1 MFFSLRNRLF
11 LVFTCLLTIPFFIFS
26 FMVPGWF
33 SSIIE
38 DQTEDLTEEMMDQY
52 SLYIDSITTQAED
65 LGKQILVNPTTL
77 QWLKTDNVSSEVTKN
92 QRLLI
97 RNQMKSLLA
106 TMTVNN
112 SNDMSI
118 SVMLH
123 DGTGVWGNNPLIKQ
137 ETWYKEY
144 IGYGNAGNTRNSF
157 VTSHIDLYQPTT
169 GNINSY
175 ILPLIDMN
183 TLSSYGIIK
192 VNFPTKLLETALNK
206 NTVGAKGSAYLL
218 NRNGNNVL
226 TGEIHIPKQVL
237 TKSLHNI
244 NYSKDDNGMLEVK
257 FNDETYLVFYQ
268 KLSVGGWI
276 LLSEVTKSDLFSK
289 AIDLRHRMLLIS
301 GFVFILTIL
310 ASYMLSSNIVS
321 PLGKLAKAMGF
332 IERGDFS
339 GAQRFMPT
347 IKSQNNEVGYLVNVF
362 RHTVDQL
369 TYRIETEYEA
379 NIRRRDAEY
388 KALLLQINP
397 HFMNNTLEI
406 IGGLAAQG
414 KNREV
419 MNVSV
424 NLGRMMRYSLN
435 TQNDVVTLGEEMSY
449 ISNYTNILKMRYL
462 DSISITIEEDI
473 QAKNLPVIKFILQ
486 PLIENAVK
494 YSFSEKSNAFISI
507 QTRMVHNHLILQ
519 VEDQGVG
526 MSDSILADLLQLEKP
541 DHESTKVLN
550 SKGTSIG
557 LKNVISRLKIYYGDD
572 FSYYIES
579 QKNIGTKIQLNIKYN
594 GGDFLHVEGAYNR

>member
-11 LVFTCLLTIPFFIFS
+11 LVFTCLLTIPFIIFS
-26 FMVPGWF
+26 FLVPSWF
-33 SSIIE
+33 SSVIE
-38 DQTEDLTEEMMDQY
+38 EQTQDLTVEMMDQY

-65 LGKQILVNPTTL
+65 LGKQVLVNPTTL
-77 QWLKTDNVSSEVTKN
+77 QWMKTDQVSSDVTKN

-97 RNQMKSLLA
+97 RNQMKNLLA
-106 TMTVNN
+106 SMTVNN
-112 SNDMSI
+112 SNGMSI

-123 DGTGVWGNNPLIKQ
+123 DGTGAWGNNPLLKQ
-137 ETWYKEY
+137 ENWYKEY
-144 IGYGNAGNTRNSF
+144 MGEGNSF
-157 VTSHIDLYQPTT
+157 VTSHIDTYQPTP

-192 VNFPTKLLETALNK
+192 VNFPTDLLETALNK
-206 NTVGAKGSAYLL
+206 NKIGQKGHAYLL
-218 NRNGNNVL
+218 NRQGNSVL
-226 TGEIHIPKQVL
+226 TGEIHTPKQVL
-237 TKSLHNI
+237 ANSLSTI
-244 NYSKDDNGMLEVK
+244 NESKNDSGLLEVK
-257 FNDETYLVFYQ
+257 FNNEAYLVFYQ

-289 AIDLRHRMLLIS
+289 ANDLRHRMLTIS
-301 GFVFILTIL
+301 GFVFLLTIL

-332 IERGDFS
+332 IERGDFT
-339 GAQRFMPT
+339 GAKSFMPT

-362 RHTVDQL
+362 GHTVEQL
-369 TYRIETEYEA
+369 THRIETEYEA

-424 NLGRMMRYSLN
+424 YLGRMMRYSLN

-449 ISNYTNILKMRYL
+449 IRSYTNILKMRYV
-462 DSISITIEEDI
+462 DSISITMEEDH
-473 QAKNLPVIKFILQ
+473 QAKTFPIIKFILQ
-486 PLIENAVK
+486 PLVENAVK
-494 YSFSEKSNAFISI
+494 YSFSEKSYADICI
-507 QTRMVHNHLILQ
+507 QTKMIHDRVILL
-519 VEDQGVG
+519 VEDKGAG
-526 MSDSILADLLQLEKP
+526 MSAEILEDLLHQEA
-541 DHESTKVLN
+541 DHESPSVLQ

-557 LKNVISRLKIYYGDD
+557 LRNVLGRLKLYYGED
-572 FSYYIES
+572 FSYHIES
-579 QKNIGTKIQLNIKYN
+579 KKDIGTKIQLSINYN
-594 GGDFLHVEGAYNR
+594 GGDLDAESAHHR

>member
-1 MFFSLRNRLF
+1 MNFCKGFLVFWGWKMFFSLRNRLF

-26 FMVPGWF
+26 FMIPGWF

-38 DQTEDLTEEMMDQY
+38 DQTEDLTEEMMEQY

-65 LGKQILVNPTTL
+65 LGKQILVNPITA
-77 QWLKTDNVSSEVTKN
+77 QWMKSDNDKSKVTEN

-97 RNQMKSLLA
+97 RNQMKSLLSS
-106 TMTVNN
+106 MTVNN

-123 DGTGVWGNNPLIKQ
+123 DGTGAWGNNPQLKK
-137 ETWYKEY
+137 ENWYEEY
-144 IGYGNAGNTRNSF
+144 INKDGNTFLS
-157 VTSHIDLYQPTT
+157 SHVDPYQPTP

-183 TLSSYGIIK
+183 TLFSYGIIK
-192 VNFPTKLLETALNK
+192 VNFPTDLLQTALKK
-206 NTVGAKGSAYLL
+206 NNVGQKGHSYLL
-218 NRNGNNVL
+218 NTNGNNVL
-226 TGEIHIPKQVL
+226 TEEIHFPKQVL
-237 TKSLHNI
+237 TKSLKEI
-244 NYSKDDNGMLEVK
+244 NNSEKYNGSLEVE
-257 FNDETYLVFYQ
+257 FMGETYLVFYQ
-268 KLSVGGWI
+268 KLSVGDWI
-276 LLSEVTKSDLFSK
+276 LLSEVMKSDLFSK
-289 AIDLRHRMLLIS
+289 ATDLRHRMLLIS
-301 GFVFILTIL
+301 GFVFLLTIV
-310 ASYMLSSNIVS
+310 ASYVLSSNIVS

-332 IERGDFS
+332 IEKGDFS
-339 GAQRFMPT
+339 GAKRFMPT

-362 RHTVDQL
+362 DHTVDQL
-369 TYRIETEYEA
+369 AHRIETEYEA

-424 NLGRMMRYSLN
+424 YLGRMMRYSLN
-435 TQNDVVTLGEEMSY
+435 TQNDIVTLSEEMSY
-449 ISNYTNILKMRYL
+449 ITSYTNILKTRYL
-462 DSISITIEEDI
+462 DSISFTIEEDD
-473 QAKNLPVIKFILQ
+473 QAKALPVIKFILQ

-494 YSFSEKSNAFISI
+494 YSFSEKSNAIISI
-507 QTRMVHNHLILQ
+507 KTNMVNDQLILL
-519 VEDQGVG
+519 VEDKGAG
-526 MSDSILADLLQLEKP
+526 MSDDILADLLQQETSKY
-541 DHESTKVLN
+541 ESMSVLN

-557 LKNVISRLKIYYGDD
+557 LRNVLGRLKLYYGDN
-572 FSYYIES
+572 FLYYIES
-579 QKNIGTKIQLNIKYN
+579 KKNIGTKIQLSIKYN
-594 GGDFLHVEGAYNR
+594 RGDF

>member
-1 MFFSLRNRLF
+1 MNFCKGFLVFWGWKMFFSLRNRLF

-26 FMVPGWF
+26 FMIPGWF

-38 DQTEDLTEEMMDQY
+38 DQTEDLTEEMMEQY

-65 LGKQILVNPTTL
+65 LGKQILVNPITA
-77 QWLKTDNVSSEVTKN
+77 QWMKSDNDKSKVTEN

-97 RNQMKSLLA
+97 RNQMKSLLSS
-106 TMTVNN
+106 MTVNN

-123 DGTGVWGNNPLIKQ
+123 DGTGAWGNNPQLKK
-137 ETWYKEY
+137 ENWYEEY
-144 IGYGNAGNTRNSF
+144 INKDGNTFLS
-157 VTSHIDLYQPTT
+157 SHVDSYQPTP

-183 TLSSYGIIK
+183 TLFSYGIIK
-192 VNFPTKLLETALNK
+192 VNFPTDLLQTALKK
-206 NTVGAKGSAYLL
+206 NNVGQKGHSYLL
-218 NRNGNNVL
+218 NTNGNNVL
-226 TGEIHIPKQVL
+226 TEEIHFPKQVL
-237 TKSLHNI
+237 TKSLKEI
-244 NYSKDDNGMLEVK
+244 NNSEKYNGSLEVE
-257 FNDETYLVFYQ
+257 FMGETYLVFYQ
-268 KLSVGGWI
+268 KLSVGDWI
-276 LLSEVTKSDLFSK
+276 LLSEVMKSDLFSK
-289 AIDLRHRMLLIS
+289 ATDLRHRMLLIS
-301 GFVFILTIL
+301 GFVFLLTIV
-310 ASYMLSSNIVS
+310 ASYVLSSNIVS

-332 IERGDFS
+332 IEKGDFS
-339 GAQRFMPT
+339 GAKRFMPT

-362 RHTVDQL
+362 DHTVDQL
-369 TYRIETEYEA
+369 AHRIETEYEA

-424 NLGRMMRYSLN
+424 YLGRMMRYSLN
-435 TQNDVVTLGEEMSY
+435 TQNDIVTLSEEMSY
-449 ISNYTNILKMRYL
+449 ITSYTNILKTRYL
-462 DSISITIEEDI
+462 DSISFTIEEDD
-473 QAKNLPVIKFILQ
+473 QAKALPVIKFILQ

-494 YSFSEKSNAFISI
+494 YSFSEKSNAIISI
-507 QTRMVHNHLILQ
+507 KTNMVNDQLILL
-519 VEDQGVG
+519 VEDKGAG
-526 MSDSILADLLQLEKP
+526 MSDDILADLLQQETSKY
-541 DHESTKVLN
+541 ESMSVLN

-557 LKNVISRLKIYYGDD
+557 LRNVLGRLKLYYGDN
-572 FSYYIES
+572 FLYYIES
-579 QKNIGTKIQLNIKYN
+579 KKNIGTKIQLSIKYN
-594 GGDFLHVEGAYNR
+594 RGDF

>member
-65 LGKQILVNPTTL
+65 LGKQILVNPITA
-77 QWLKTDNVSSEVTKN
+77 QWMKTDNDTSKATEN

-106 TMTVNN
+106 SMTVNN
-112 SNDMSI
+112 SNGMSI

-123 DGTGVWGNNPLIKQ
+123 DGTGAWGNNPQLKK
-137 ETWYKEY
+137 ENWYEEY
-144 IGYGNAGNTRNSF
+144 INKEGNTFLS
-157 VTSHIDLYQPTT
+157 SHVDAYQPTT

-192 VNFPTKLLETALNK
+192 VNFPTDLLQTALKK
-206 NTVGAKGSAYLL
+206 NNVGQKGHSYLL

-226 TGEIHIPKQVL
+226 TEEIHFPKQVL
-237 TKSLHNI
+237 TKSLNDI
-244 NYSKDDNGMLEVK
+244 NNSEKYNGSLEVD
-257 FNDETYLVFYQ
+257 FMDETYLVFYQ
-268 KLSVGGWI
+268 KLSVGDWI
-276 LLSEVTKSDLFSK
+276 LLSEVKKSDLFSK
-289 AIDLRHRMLLIS
+289 ANDLRHRMLLIS
-301 GFVFILTIL
+301 GFVFLLTIV
-310 ASYMLSSNIVS
+310 ASYVLSSNIVS

-332 IERGDFS
+332 IEKGDFS
-339 GAQRFMPT
+339 GAKRFMPT

-362 RHTVDQL
+362 DHTVDQL
-369 TYRIETEYEA
+369 AHRIETEYEA

-424 NLGRMMRYSLN
+424 YLGRMMRYSLN
-435 TQNDVVTLGEEMSY
+435 TQNDVVTLSEEMSY
-449 ISNYTNILKMRYL
+449 ITSYTNILKIRYL
-462 DSISITIEEDI
+462 DSISFTIEEED
-473 QAKNLPVIKFILQ
+473 QAKALPVIKFILQ

-494 YSFSEKSNAFISI
+494 YSFSEKSNAIISI
-507 QTRMVHNHLILQ
+507 KTNMVNDQLILL
-519 VEDQGVG
+519 VEDKGAG
-526 MSDSILADLLQLEKP
+526 MSDDILADLLQQETSKY
-541 DHESTKVLN
+541 ESISVLN

-557 LKNVISRLKIYYGDD
+557 LRNVLGRLKLYYGDN
-572 FSYYIES
+572 FLYYIES
-579 QKNIGTKIQLNIKYN
+579 KKNIGTKIQLSIKYN
-594 GGDFLHVEGAYNR
+594 RGDF